1 MDKFISV
8 ISNGEFWVAIAVC
21 FIFSFVIAV
30 IAQDIW
36 DNFWSPSDEEYD
48 INDLEVIDLD
58 IEVGDT
64 VYDTLT
70 RRVGIYC
77 GDCLGQDDNVYGVVV
92 VVLDSTHIHYYYPLI
107 SSLLKVQA

>member
-8 ISNGEFWVAIAVC
+8 LSNGEFWVAIAIC
-21 FIFSFVIAV
+21 FVFSLVIAV
-30 IAQDIW
+30 IAQDVW
-36 DNFWSPSDEEYD
+36 DNFWSISDEEYD
-48 INDLEVIDLD
+48 IDELEVIDLD

-77 GDCLGQDDNVYGVVV
+77 GDCLGEDNNIYGIVV
-92 VVLDSTHIHYYYPLI
+92 VVLDSTHIHYYYP
-107 SSLLKVQA
+107 SFNSLVKVQA